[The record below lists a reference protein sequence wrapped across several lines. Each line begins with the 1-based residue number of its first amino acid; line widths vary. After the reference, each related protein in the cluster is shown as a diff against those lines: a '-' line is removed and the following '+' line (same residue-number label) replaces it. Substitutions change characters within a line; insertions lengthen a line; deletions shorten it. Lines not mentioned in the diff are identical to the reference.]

1 LNKATASEDQ
11 QVYAYFQKTL
21 SIAKQSSNQSV
32 RSVSYKQAQQ
42 KLADA
47 AILVPLW
54 QNLAQ
59 SYVIAQK
66 NVKGIT
72 LDATT
77 IWRTYLLSK

>member
-1 LNKATASEDQ
+1 
-11 QVYAYFQKTL
+11 
-21 SIAKQSSNQSV
+21 
-32 RSVSYKQAQQ
+32 
-42 KLADA
+42 
-47 AILVPLW
+47 VPLW

-77 IWRTYLLSK
+77 IFRTYLLLK